1 MRISV
6 FMKLER
12 KKKNLDEKA
21 HFKNGKFFFPTS
33 KRISAKINSISTIQ
47 TLKNRNFSIKTWQQ

>member
-21 HFKNGKFFFPTS
+21 HFKNGKFFFSPLQ
-33 KRISAKINSISTIQ
+33 KEFQLKLIQ
-47 TLKNRNFSIKTWQQ
+47 FQRFKH